1 MILALLLAGVVFREI
16 PIADPVLDVRVAD
29 IDADGTEEIIAVT
42 KTELLIIGT
51 AIDGS
56 ILRRMPVSPVTIVG
70 RGLLISPKGSL
81 LGGSGH
87 GNPVLLLSPGAL
99 DGDGKDDPVF
109 ATAAGIST
117 PAGLVE
123 WVPSA
128 KLEIKNAEA
137 FAVEYALPVPAVGN
151 WTGKSSAAGNELIL
165 YEGHTLRAFSGL
177 EKRAELAI
185 PLKDLTKKAEGI
197 RRNKVFVRDID
208 NDGRLDLLLVMAKGS
223 LRMFSDFEVTIWHFP
238 GGRVYDKKRKGF
250 YRPASAFKLAG
261 TLLGIRLFDADGDGD
276 LDLSVATA
284 TTSLVGIPTGHYRLF
299 RCEDGKLQRN
309 PTWKFAAA
317 VPLTAFKRQPVAPID
332 ILPDFDGD
340 GLPEMVARGM
350 VNGRMTVRLFR
361 ATKQGAF
368 LETAKVR
375 GSAGVPAFG
384 KTRAVMITKKG
395 LLVIEKAV
403 EKPAETPVKKA
414 VEKAK

>member
-42 KTELLIIGT
+42 KKELLVIGGET
-51 AIDGS
+51 GTK
-56 ILRRMPVSPVTIVG
+56 ILRRMPVSPLTIVG
-70 RGLLISPKGSL
+70 RGLLTTPKGSL

-87 GNPVLLLSPGAL
+87 GDPVLLLSPGDL
-99 DGDGKDDPVF
+99 DGDGRDDPVF

-117 PAGLVE
+117 PAGLVA

-151 WTGKSSAAGNELIL
+151 WTGQSYAAGTELIL
-165 YEGHTLRAFSGL
+165 YEGHTLRAFHGL

-208 NDGRLDLLLVMAKGS
+208 NDGRLDLLLTMAKGS

-261 TLLGIRLFDADGDGD
+261 TLLGVRLLDVDGDGD

-284 TTSLVGIPTGHYRLF
+284 TTSLVGIPTGQYTLF
-299 RCEDGKLQRN
+299 RCEDGKLQRK
-309 PTWKFAAA
+309 PTWTFTTP
-317 VPLTAFKRQPVAPID
+317 VPLAAFKREPVAPVD

-340 GLPEMVARGM
+340 GMPELVARGM
-350 VNGRMTVRLFR
+350 VKGRKMVRLFR
-361 ATKQGAF
+361 ANKKGGFDKVAS
-368 LETAKVR
+368 VR
-375 GSAGVPAFG
+375 GDASVPAIG
-384 KTRAVMITKKG
+384 KTRAAMITKTG
-395 LLVIEKAV
+395 LVVL
-403 EKPAETPVKKA
+403 
-414 VEKAK
+414 EKAK